1 MKLMFNKVERSGF
14 IPTEGKCQA
23 YLVEN
28 NWDDFGYKTLFA
40 LMVFDEGGDLI
51 HVGDVKIGHADQTGG
66 WTSANMPS
74 TFDSCP
80 DNYFSLGQDAEY
92 YQNLYGL
99 FSLELRKQIL
109 LGLGDVVKSKERYR
123 IALKEE
129 VFKSSLTRTVS
140 LSVIEDQ
147 YSRLLSG
154 GALLTNFDF
163 TYTTAGY
170 APGTGLRLDFQVRPG
185 SKPSTNIHVLIGR
198 NGVGKTTLLNNM
210 VLSIVGSPIDRL
222 SSGAFYD
229 LAEPSFIVPISNL
242 YFSSVT
248 SVSFSAFDIFV
259 PPRNRAPGAA
269 GVEVAYNYIG
279 LKKLVNTPR
288 GEEYQTKQKSDL
300 ASDFVDSLSVIAS
313 LEGKSELWFS
323 AIKKLESDV
332 NFAEMEL
339 ARLFQAPTFEE
350 FKEKAY
356 SHFERMSSGHS
367 VVLLTI
373 TKLVETVEERTLVL
387 LDEPESH
394 LHPPLLSAF
403 VRALS
408 ELLVS
413 RNGVAII
420 ATHSPVVLQEVPRS
434 CVWKL
439 RRTRL
444 VANCDRP
451 ENETFGENV
460 GVLTREIFGLEV
472 NKSGFH
478 ELLEH
483 AVDEGMSFDQIL
495 SEYND
500 QLGFEAESVLRA
512 LLASRKS
519 QKGF

>member
-1 MKLMFNKVERSGF
+1 MKLMFNNVERHGS
-14 IPTEGKCQA
+14 IPTGERCQA
-23 YLVEN
+23 YLMQN
-28 NWDDFGYKTLFA
+28 NWDDYGYKTLFTLLVA
-40 LMVFDEGGDLI
+40 DEDGDLI
-51 HVGDVKIGHADQTGG
+51 HVGNVKIGHANQVGG
-66 WTSANMPS
+66 WTSETIPS
-74 TFDSCP
+74 AFESCP
-80 DNYFSLGQDAEY
+80 DHYFSLGQDAEY
-92 YQNLYGL
+92 YQNLYKL
-99 FSLELRKQIL
+99 FSSELRAQIL
-109 LGLGDVVKSKERYR
+109 IGLGDVVKSSERYR
-123 IALKEE
+123 AALNEE

-154 GALLTNFDF
+154 GALVTSFDF
-163 TYTTAGY
+163 TYTSAGY
-170 APGTGLRLDFQVRPG
+170 TPGFGLQLDFHVRPG

-210 VLSIVGSPIDRL
+210 VLSIVGSDNDKL
-222 SSGAFYD
+222 TSGTFFDSANPRY
-229 LAEPSFIVPISNL
+229 IVPIASL
-242 YFSSVT
+242 YFSSIT
-248 SVSFSAFDIFV
+248 SVSFSAFDIFIPPPNRV
-259 PPRNRAPGAA
+259 PGTA

-279 LKKLVNTPR
+279 LKKLMVTPR
-288 GEEYQTKQKSDL
+288 GSEYKTKEKADL
-300 ASDFVDSLSVIAS
+300 AKDFVDSLSVIAS
-313 LEGKSELWFS
+313 LEGKTELWFS
-323 AIKKLESDV
+323 AIKKLESDI

-339 ARLFQAPTFEE
+339 PRLFQLPTYEE

-420 ATHSPVVLQEVPRS
+420 ATHSPVVLQEVPSS

-439 RRTRL
+439 RRTRS

-472 NKSGFH
+472 SKSGFH
-478 ELLEH
+478 ELLERE
-483 AVDEGMSFDQIL
+483 VDDGKTFDQVL
-495 SEYND
+495 SEYSD

-512 LLASRKS
+512 LIASRKS
-519 QKGF
+519 IKDF

>member
-1 MKLMFNKVERSGF
+1 MKLMFNKIERSGF
-14 IPTEGKCQA
+14 VPAEGKCQA

-40 LMVFDEGGDLI
+40 LMVFDEDGELI
-51 HVGDVKIGHADQTGG
+51 HVGDVKIGHSNQVGG
-66 WTSANMPS
+66 WTSATMPS
-74 TFDSCP
+74 AFDSCP

-92 YQNLYGL
+92 YQNLYEL
-99 FSLELRKQIL
+99 FSPELRAQIL

-123 IALKEE
+123 VALKEE

-154 GALLTNFDF
+154 GALITSFDF

-170 APGTGLRLDFQVRPG
+170 TPGSGLRLDFQVRPG

-210 VLSIVGSPIDRL
+210 VLAIVGTQDDRV

-229 LAEPSFIVPISNL
+229 LADPNFIVPIANL

-269 GVEVAYNYIG
+269 GIDVAYNYIG
-279 LKKLVNTPR
+279 LKQLVNTPQ
-288 GEEYQTKQKSDL
+288 GEEYQTKQKTDL
-300 ASDFVDSLSVIAS
+300 ANDFVDSLSVIAS

-350 FKEKAY
+350 FKEKAC
-356 SHFERMSSGHS
+356 SHFKRMSSGHS

-403 VRALS
+403 IRALS

-420 ATHSPVVLQEVPRS
+420 ATHSPVVLQEVPCS

-478 ELLEH
+478 ELLEQ
-483 AVDEGMSFDQIL
+483 AVDEGKSFDQIL
-495 SEYND
+495 SEYNE